1 MRNSENKDFSQWG
14 WGSLAG
20 RKLEDS
26 GTTSLLKGKQK
37 PVNLEFYC
45 KNIFQKMSKM
55 KVRVSLVVQWL
66 RIFLSMQ
73 GTQVWCL
80 VLKDPTCHEALKLLH
95 HNYWSPWTQDPML
108 HNKRSHCSEKPMHC
122 NERVALSL
130 LQLQKAQGQQWRPS
144 AAKNKINKNLFLKWR
159 WNKDLFRYTK
169 AKGICHL

>member
-1 MRNSENKDFSQWG
+1 MKRINERSGIKEVNMKGINHIIIKLLKTSNKEKKLKTNQRKKTSYLMRNSENKDFSQWG

-26 GTTSLLKGKQK
+26 GTTSSLKGKQK

-55 KVRVSLVVQWL
+55 KVRASLVVQWL

-95 HNYWSPWTQDPML
+95 HNYWSPCTQDPML

-122 NERVALSL
+122 N
-130 LQLQKAQGQQWRPS
+130 
-144 AAKNKINKNLFLKWR
+144 
-159 WNKDLFRYTK
+159 
-169 AKGICHL
+169 